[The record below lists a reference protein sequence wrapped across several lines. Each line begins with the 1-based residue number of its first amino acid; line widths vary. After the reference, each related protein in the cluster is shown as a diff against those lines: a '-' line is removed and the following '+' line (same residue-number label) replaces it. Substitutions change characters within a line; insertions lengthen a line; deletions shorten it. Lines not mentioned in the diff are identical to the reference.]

1 LLSSR
6 DVDHLLFPPQL
17 LGYETVSSGS
27 SSSSSGGGGDDD
39 DEGRKKTYADEAGDS
54 DAE

>member
-1 LLSSR
+1 MLSSR
-6 DVDHLLFPPQL
+6 AVDHLLFPPQL
-17 LGYETVSSGS
+17 LGYETVSSG